1 MIHSPKHHTELPP
14 AYTPKEM
21 QDMLNKWERV
31 RLLTLKLMKI
41 TYKDS
46 WQNPEHKQ
54 ESHFNWLSL
63 ALFLFFFWIWAIV
76 IASISLAFIV
86 K

>member
-14 AYTPKEM
+14 AYSPKEM
-21 QDMLNKWERV
+21 QDMLDKWERV
-31 RLLTLKLMKI
+31 RLLTLNLMKI

-46 WQNPEHKQ
+46 WDNPEHRQ
-54 ESHFNWLSL
+54 EHHFNWPSL
-63 ALFLFFFWIWAIV
+63 LLFLFFLSIWAIV
-76 IASISLAFIV
+76 IASISLPFII